1 MIHVICTPEIILIM
15 RLMKNFL
22 IQKMYDFKG
31 DKMAHQFFVLK
42 GFEIFEFCVYW
53 KVSKVT
59 SIF

>member
-42 GFEIFEFCVYW
+42 GFEIFEFCVY
-53 KVSKVT
+53 
-59 SIF
+59 